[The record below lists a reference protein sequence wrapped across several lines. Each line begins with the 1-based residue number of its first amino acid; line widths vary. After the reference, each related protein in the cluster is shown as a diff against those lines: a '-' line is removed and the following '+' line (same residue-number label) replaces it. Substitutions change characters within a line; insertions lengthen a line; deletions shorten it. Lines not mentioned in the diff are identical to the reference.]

1 MRVWREKEKWTGPF
15 RLIAI
20 DATKQVCTVKMPY
33 RPTNFRT
40 TVVKLYFRD
49 EDPETIAL
57 DSKALEPNHKAPEP
71 NLKAL
76 EPNLYALKPN
86 S

>member
-1 MRVWREKEKWTGPF
+1 
-15 RLIAI
+15 
-20 DATKQVCTVKMPY
+20 MPY